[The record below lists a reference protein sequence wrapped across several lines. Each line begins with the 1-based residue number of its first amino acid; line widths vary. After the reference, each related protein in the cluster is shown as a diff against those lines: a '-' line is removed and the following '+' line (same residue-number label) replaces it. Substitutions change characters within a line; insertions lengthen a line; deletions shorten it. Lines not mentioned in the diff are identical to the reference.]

1 MTASTT
7 LAVDDDPMIE
17 HRACAN
23 CGHSLND
30 QGMSVDRSLRGW
42 IHTETGQYKCPSG
55 SYPESDGFA
64 LPMEDTDSVE
74 AKIERAAQEAYE
86 TSRAA
91 CEETMYDDEQ
101 MDDAKTEAHNAG
113 VTQGRA
119 DYSAE
124 LNGAITAALHR
135 YRTGAALTGERLA
148 VYEALNEA
156 LTEAWESV
164 AL

>member
-1 MTASTT
+1 MTVT
-7 LAVDDDPMIE
+7 LLSRVE

-30 QGMSVDRSLRGW
+30 QGMSVDRSPRGW

-55 SYPESDGFA
+55 SYPEGDGFA
-64 LPMEDTDSVE
+64 LPMEDTDSIE

-101 MDDAKTEAHNAG
+101 MDDAKTEAYNAG
-113 VTQGRA
+113 VKQGRA
-119 DYSAE
+119 DYSAQ

-135 YRTGAALTGERLA
+135 YRMDNQLTGAAHDL
-148 VYEALNEA
+148 YFALNDV
-156 LTEAWESV
+156 LTEAWNSV
-164 AL
+164 EV